1 MLDETPPRPAGEYCA
16 PAVIV
21 PAESDAPLPP
31 ALVLSDELAASIASA
46 DAYARDA
53 TAERTR
59 REYAASFALF
69 EAWCTKHGARALPAH
84 PEAVRAY
91 LAGLADR
98 GLKPATIDTRA
109 AAIAYTHKAAGLDN
123 PTGTAGV
130 RATIRG
136 IRNRVGTK
144 PNKKAPATA
153 DHVRKILKKLPDS
166 LVGLRDAALI
176 SIGFA
181 AALRRSELV
190 ALDLEHIERTPEGM
204 IVHVLRS
211 KTDQEGAG
219 HQVAVPA
226 GTKIRPVKALD
237 AWLAASGIRSGPLF
251 RQIRKGGHLTADRL
265 KDAAVATII
274 KERAEAAGLDPRFF
288 AGHSLRS
295 GFVTSALANGAD
307 VLKVM
312 GVTRHTQVQTLKGYD
327 QRAQAF
333 KDHAGRGFL

>member
-1 MLDETPPRPAGEYCA
+1 MNVPVIIAA
-16 PAVIV
+16 PEPDA
-21 PAESDAPLPP
+21 APLTP

-46 DAYARDA
+46 DAYAQNA

-59 REYAASFALF
+59 REYASSFKLF
-69 EAWCTKHGARALPAH
+69 EAWCEKHGARALPAH

-109 AAIAYTHKAAGLDN
+109 AAIAFTHRAAGLDN

-136 IRNRVGTK
+136 IRNRVGVK

-153 DHVRKILKKLPDS
+153 DHVRKILKKLPDT
-166 LVGLRDAALI
+166 LVGKRDAALI
-176 SIGFA
+176 SLGFA

-190 ALDLEHIERTPEGM
+190 ALDVEHLERTPEGL
-204 IVHVLRS
+204 IVHIVRS

-219 HQVAVPA
+219 HQVAVLS

-237 AWLAASGIRSGPLF
+237 AWLTAAGIKSGPVF
-251 RQIRKGGHLTADRL
+251 RQIRKGGHLAADRL

-274 KERAEAAGLDPRFF
+274 KDRAEAAGLDPRFF

-295 GFVTSALANGAD
+295 GFVTSALAAGAD
-307 VLKVM
+307 TLKVM
-312 GVTRHTQVQTLKGYD
+312 GITRHQSVNTLKEYD
-327 QRAQAF
+327 GRAQAF
-333 KDHAGRGFL
+333 KDHAGRNFL